1 MIKYA
6 LKCQSGHEF
15 ESWFASA
22 ASFEDQ
28 AVQGRVACP
37 TCHTADVTKAIMAPA
52 LTTHGRG
59 EHENPAGAGE
69 AGIAL
74 VDKKQR
80 GIFAEVRAFRDYILG
95 LTEDVGARFP
105 EEARKI
111 AEGAVEDRPIRGH
124 ARIDEAKELLDE
136 GICVLPIP
144 FLPED
149 FN

>member
-6 LKCQSGHEF
+6 LKCRSGHEF

-28 AVQGRVACP
+28 AAQGRVTCP
-37 TCHTADVTKAIMAPA
+37 MCHTANVAKAIMAPA
-52 LTTHGRG
+52 LTTHARG
-59 EHENPAGAGE
+59 VKEDPARAGK
-69 AGIAL
+69 ADIAR
-74 VDKKQR
+74 VDKKQS
-80 GIFAEVRAFRDYILG
+80 GISAEIRAFRDYILR

-105 EEARKI
+105 DEARKI
-111 AEGAVEDRPIRGH
+111 AEGVVEDRPIRGH

>member
-1 MIKYA
+1 M
-6 LKCQSGHEF
+6 SRGHEF

-28 AVQGRVACP
+28 AAQGQVTCP
-37 TCHTADVTKAIMAPA
+37 MCHTTDVAKAMMAPA
-52 LTTHGRG
+52 LTTYGRD
-59 EHENPAGAGE
+59 EHEHPAGNAE
-69 AGIAL
+69 IAL
-74 VDKKQR
+74 VDEKQR
-80 GIFAEVRAFRDYILG
+80 GISAEIRVFRDYILS

-111 AEGAVEDRPIRGH
+111 AEGAVEDRPIRGQ
-124 ARIDEAKELLDE
+124 ARIEEAEKLLDE
-136 GICVLPIP
+136 GICILPIP